1 MYKPRYW
8 SEISGSTESDWNSR
22 DSESLK
28 HDQGWNSWDWEKS
41 PYNSRCHAD
50 GRGQAQS
57 SEWEESSYHTR
68 GHAYGTAQAQ
78 TSMETAMFAALPQAS
93 DKRLARDGKTYTLQ
107 EFIVYYG
114 VEQGAHRWQ
123 CSGFYSQ
130 FVLRANSTEPMIAP
144 ERRIA
149 NDGQTYTLGEFILHY
164 GLEQGLQKWYGVQPG
179 SEQRIRRDKSSS
191 SAMREFSGHDGVEQ
205 RVHQSSSSELESQDP
220 DIALAVLL
228 FEILSRRGPSLLGY
242 NNSYCTL

>member
-1 MYKPRYW
+1 
-8 SEISGSTESDWNSR
+8 
-22 DSESLK
+22 
-28 HDQGWNSWDWEKS
+28 
-41 PYNSRCHAD
+41 
-50 GRGQAQS
+50 
-57 SEWEESSYHTR
+57 
-68 GHAYGTAQAQ
+68 
-78 TSMETAMFAALPQAS
+78 MFAALPQAS

-179 SEQRIRRDKSSS
+179 SESQCCFRVPPPPPPPSLPPPTPRSNDGAAYCQACEQRMAKDIPSS
-191 SAMREFSGHDGVEQ
+191 SALGEFSGHDGVEQ